1 MPTAHDIT
9 QMLQRWSEGD
19 REAFDELVQILYE
32 ELKRRA
38 HLQLHR
44 EGPCRSMNTT
54 GLVHEAYLRLAHIER
69 MRWKDRNH
77 FLAMAARAMR
87 RVLVDDARE
96 RSALKRGGGHQRV
109 NKETPGLV
117 PDSRIEVLV
126 DLDRAL
132 DQLEEEYPRPCKAVE
147 LHYFGGLTQEDVG
160 AVLGIS
166 QPTVMRDLRF
176 ARAWLA
182 SRLDRDVGW

>member
-1 MPTAHDIT
+1 
-9 QMLQRWSEGD
+9 
-19 REAFDELVQILYE
+19 
-32 ELKRRA
+32 
-38 HLQLHR
+38 
-44 EGPCRSMNTT
+44 
-54 GLVHEAYLRLAHIER
+54 
-69 MRWKDRNH
+69 
-77 FLAMAARAMR
+77 MAARAMR

-96 RSALKRGGGHQRV
+96 RSALKRGGGHQRP
-109 NKETPGLV
+109 NRETPGLV

-132 DQLEEEYPRPCKAVE
+132 DQLEEEHPRPCKAVE

-166 QPTVMRDLRF
+166 QSTVMRDLRF